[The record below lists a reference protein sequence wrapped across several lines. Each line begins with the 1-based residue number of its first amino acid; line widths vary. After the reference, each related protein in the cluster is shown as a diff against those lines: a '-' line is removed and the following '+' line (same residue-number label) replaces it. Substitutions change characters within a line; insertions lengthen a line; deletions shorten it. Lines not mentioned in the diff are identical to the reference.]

1 MKSSAGFFCSTA
13 LHNILSITVGGEN
26 EEGAGSITE
35 KLAWVVFHWY
45 NHRNTGVAVLLA
57 WVYRAQC

>member
-1 MKSSAGFFCSTA
+1 MKLSAGFFCSTA
-13 LHNILSITVGGEN
+13 LRNILSITVGGEN

-57 WVYRAQC
+57 